1 MGRKKIEIKRIDD
14 ERNRQVTFTKRKLGL
29 MKKAYELSVLCDCEI
44 ALIIFNS
51 AKRLFQYA
59 SSDINHVL
67 LRYTDY
73 TEPHE
78 SKNNKDIIE
87 MLNKRDNKSYS
98 LPINSTGLSDTS
110 GSSPTAPTLD
120 YHQKTPSAA
129 VAAVANVFAYRTGA
143 ASSGHG
149 SDALDGLLRP
159 PIVATGNGTTLS
171 TVGSGG
177 DGGGGLVE
185 EEENDEE
192 DCLAPSQPSDL
203 PNDYSV
209 VDSGSGALPFGQFG
223 QPQQEGPSGYVPGT
237 KMFVLP
243 PPNQHH
249 TRLPDLVA
257 PPEVCLMKSQD
268 EVGLGEEIKDIVN
281 CSDKNPDGQQAS
293 AGGREIDRLSEHA
306 GTPLMVR
313 NPQHYY
319 VGYRPASALAIT
331 DGHFVDSDFDP
342 RSYLCS
348 RSSLLKAPAA
358 KHCPNPNLATP
369 FAGQE
374 SSRCASAA
382 GGYANSPFSNS
393 HTRHASGSA
402 AYLRG
407 NLMVVPSGNG
417 VGSGSSGGGSGGSGG
432 GGSYLSDSDLQQTSH
447 HIASVSSSPGLCIKS
462 ISPTTSAHDLLFAH
476 SRPQHQMI
484 PHPQP
489 PPPPP
494 NLLFCPT
501 SSTSND
507 FFSSMSSDPDG
518 PLQLRKS
525 PTVNYSAGGEG
536 VNATP
541 WDSGSLPDQHSAGG
555 SVLAPVMDDY
565 SQPPQHTPS
574 SMYFSMRNTVGD
586 TSGSSDVNSV
596 QACGGRAGESFQS
609 RPGVPRRCVPGVMPA
624 GCFPPRTGL
633 PSAENFNTFVT
644 IDSVNSITGSL
655 PSTSPSLPVP
665 LKRFRR
671 H

>member
-59 SSDINHVL
+59 SSDINRVL

-87 MLNKRDNKSYS
+87 MLSKRDNKSYN

-110 GSSPTAPTLD
+110 GSSPAAPTLD
-120 YHQKTPSAA
+120 YHQKTSSAA
-129 VAAVANVFAYRTGA
+129 MAAVLYCTGA

-159 PIVATGNGTTLS
+159 PIVATGNGNTLT
-171 TVGSGG
+171 TVGSGSGGGGG

-185 EEENDEE
+185 EGEDDDE
-192 DCLAPSQPSDL
+192 DCLASSQPPDL

-223 QPQQEGPSGYVPGT
+223 QPQQEGPSGYVPDT

-243 PPNQHH
+243 PPGQQH

-268 EVGLGEEIKDIVN
+268 EVGLGEEIEDIVN
-281 CSDKNPDGQQAS
+281 CSHKNPDDQQTS
-293 AGGREIDRLSEHA
+293 VGGREIDGLSEHA
-306 GTPLMVR
+306 GTPLMV
-313 NPQHYY
+313 
-319 VGYRPASALAIT
+319 RPASALAIT

-342 RSYLCS
+342 RSYLCG
-348 RSSLLKAPAA
+348 RPSLLKVPAT
-358 KHCPNPNLATP
+358 KHRPNPNLSTP
-369 FAGQE
+369 FAAQE

-382 GGYANSPFSNS
+382 GGYTNSPFSNP

-402 AYLRG
+402 AYLRS
-407 NLMVVPSGNG
+407 NPMVVPSG
-417 VGSGSSGGGSGGSGG
+417 SGGGSSSSGGGSGG
-432 GGSYLSDSDLQQTSH
+432 GGSYLSDSDLQQTSN
-447 HIASVSSSPGLCIKS
+447 HIASVSSSPGLRTKS
-462 ISPTTSAHDLLFAH
+462 ISPTTSAHDALFAH

-484 PHPQP
+484 PHPQAP

-494 NLLFCPT
+494 PDLLFCPT
-501 SSTSND
+501 STTSND
-507 FFSSMSSDPDG
+507 FFSPMSSEPDG

-541 WDSGSLPDQHSAGG
+541 WDGGSLSDQRSAGG

-565 SQPPQHTPS
+565 PQHPQHTSS
-574 SMYFSMRNTVGD
+574 SMYFSMRDTVGD
-586 TSGSSDVNSV
+586 TGGTSGSGDANSA
-596 QACGGRAGESFQS
+596 QACGGGAGETFQS
-609 RPGVPRRCVPGVMPA
+609 RPGVPRRCVPGAMSL
-624 GCFPPRTGL
+624 GGFPPRTDL
-633 PSAENFNTFVT
+633 PLAENFNPFVT

-655 PSTSPSLPVP
+655 PSTSPSVPVP